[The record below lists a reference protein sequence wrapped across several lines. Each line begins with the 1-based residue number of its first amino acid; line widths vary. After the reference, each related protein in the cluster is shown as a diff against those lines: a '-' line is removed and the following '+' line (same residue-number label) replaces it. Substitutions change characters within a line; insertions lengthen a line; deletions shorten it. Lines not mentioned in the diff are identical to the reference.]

1 MRVWNHLQAT
11 VASSTRIISI
21 DRSALMFRCKQ
32 LAEDIMSGCE
42 HVSFIA
48 GADVGMV
55 FTAEQPILWDFVT
68 QALGTDLSSEY

>member
-1 MRVWNHLQAT
+1 
-11 VASSTRIISI
+11 
-21 DRSALMFRCKQ
+21 
-32 LAEDIMSGCE
+32 MSGCE

-68 QALGTDLSSEY
+68 QVLGTDLSSEY